1 MYFPKRVGLI
11 SGLIIAGFGLGGFI
25 FGLVSTHYINPDDVD
40 PKILRDHKETPDDYD
55 NFPFSEEL
63 A

>member
-25 FGLVSTHYINPDDVD
+25 FGLVSTHYINPDDVN
-40 PKILRDHKETPDDYD
+40 PKI
-55 NFPFSEEL
+55 
-63 A
+63 